1 MCVSRKLNGT
11 HVTCLDVRPPEEC
24 VKAYSLAGN
33 LPASGARLFMEHN
46 SVMNVF
52 GWVMSCY

>member
-1 MCVSRKLNGT
+1 MCILQKSVCEGLQ
-11 HVTCLDVRPPEEC
+11 
-24 VKAYSLAGN
+24 LAGN
-33 LPASGARLFMEHN
+33 LPVSGARVFMEHN

>member
-1 MCVSRKLNGT
+1 M
-11 HVTCLDVRPPEEC
+11 
-24 VKAYSLAGN
+24 KAYSLAGN
-33 LPASGARLFMEHN
+33 LPVSGARLFTEHN

>member
-1 MCVSRKLNGT
+1 MCVARKL
-11 HVTCLDVRPPEEC
+11 VTCVPFNLLV
-24 VKAYSLAGN
+24 VGTVHGLAGN
-33 LPASGARLFMEHN
+33 LPVSGARLFTEHN